1 MRKSRRDSLSSLA
14 QRRRKVEANGGNSRN
29 PLSMPSQDSLKSC
42 GRQGSGHWDSIRPR
56 PRTEEREINP
66 KSEECV

>member
-1 MRKSRRDSLSSLA
+1 MGNSRRDGLSSLA

-42 GRQGSGHWDSIRPR
+42 GRQGSEHWDSIRPR
-56 PRTEEREINP
+56 TEERKINP
-66 KSEECV
+66 KSEERV